1 MKALHCFYVSGY
13 CCPIFA
19 EKTVTSPMKKVVI
32 STSAVNSY
40 GSRVLTS
47 GIDFEQYKRNPVLLW
62 MHRRGDREDV
72 PIGRMEDIHLEGD
85 KLIGTPVFDRSDE
98 FAKKIADKWDNDFLR
113 MASAG
118 LSIVELSDD
127 PSLVLPGQTRMT
139 ITRSKLEEVSIV
151 DIGANDDAMAVSLY
165 TAGGEV
171 LSLSQMELASDLPLL
186 TPDTDSTLN
195 IPNEMNEKIALALGL
210 SADAT
215 DEQAV
220 SAIAQL
226 KAEVDQAKQLKL
238 SLINEQLASAV
249 QSGKLPKEQEETYR
263 QIGLTMGAE
272 TLRITLST
280 LSAPQRASSII
291 RPSAPTDPAKF
302 AKFTDIPTDR
312 LEAFKSEN
320 PDEYAR
326 LYTDHFG
333 FPPPSLSR

>member
-1 MKALHCFYVSGY
+1 
-13 CCPIFA
+13 
-19 EKTVTSPMKKVVI
+19 MKKVVI

-47 GIDFEQYKRNPVLLW
+47 GIDFEQYTRNPVLLW

-98 FAKKIADKWDNDFLR
+98 F
-113 MASAG
+113 
-118 LSIVELSDD
+118 SDD

-165 TAGGEV
+165 TAGGEQ
-171 LSLSQMELASDLPLL
+171 LTLSQMELASDLPLL
-186 TPDTDSTLN
+186 TTDPNHSTLN
-195 IPNEMNEKIALALGL
+195 TPNEMNEKIALALGL
-210 SADAT
+210 PAEAT

-220 SAIAQL
+220 SAIAHL

-238 SLINEQLASAV
+238 ALINEQLASAV

-291 RPSAPTDPAKF
+291 RPSAPTEPAKF

>member
-1 MKALHCFYVSGY
+1 
-13 CCPIFA
+13 
-19 EKTVTSPMKKVVI
+19 MKKVVI

-165 TAGGEV
+165 TAGGEQ

-210 SADAT
+210 SAEAT
-215 DEQAV
+215 EEQAV

-226 KAEVDQAKQLKL
+226 KSEVDQAKQLKL

-291 RPSAPTDPAKF
+291 RPSAPTEQTKF
-302 AKFTDIPTDR
+302 AKFTDIPTSQ
-312 LEAFKSEN
+312 LQAFKEEN

-326 LYTDHFG
+326 LYNDHFG
-333 FPPPSLSR
+333 FMPPHSPANH

>member
-1 MKALHCFYVSGY
+1 
-13 CCPIFA
+13 
-19 EKTVTSPMKKVVI
+19 
-32 STSAVNSY
+32 
-40 GSRVLTS
+40 
-47 GIDFEQYKRNPVLLW
+47 
-62 MHRRGDREDV
+62 
-72 PIGRMEDIHLEGD
+72 
-85 KLIGTPVFDRSDE
+85 
-98 FAKKIADKWDNDFLR
+98 
-113 MASAG
+113 
-118 LSIVELSDD
+118 
-127 PSLVLPGQTRMT
+127 MT
-139 ITRSKLEEVSIV
+139 ITKSKLDEVSVV
-151 DIGANDDAMAVSLY
+151 DIGANDDAIALY
-165 TAGGEV
+165 NEAGGRIT
-171 LSLSQMELASDLPLL
+171 LSQGDNSPDLPLL
-186 TPDTDSTLN
+186 KDSTN
-195 IPNEMNEKIALALGL
+195 PNNKEVMNEKLALALGL
-210 SADAT
+210 SAEAT
-215 DEQAV
+215 EEQAV
-220 SAIAQL
+220 SAIALL

-238 SLINEQLASAV
+238 ALINEQLASAV

>member
-1 MKALHCFYVSGY
+1 
-13 CCPIFA
+13 
-19 EKTVTSPMKKVVI
+19 MKKVVI

-72 PIGRMEDIHLEGD
+72 PIGRMEDIHLDGD

-118 LSIVELSDD
+118 LTIVELSDD

-165 TAGGEV
+165 TAGGEQ
-171 LSLSQMELASDLPLL
+171 LTLSQMELASDLPLL
-186 TPDTDSTLN
+186 TTDPNHSTLN
-195 IPNEMNEKIALALGL
+195 TPNEMNEKIALALGL
-210 SADAT
+210 SAEAT

-238 SLINEQLASAV
+238 ALIDEQLASAV

-263 QIGLTMGAE
+263 QIGLTMGSE

-291 RPSAPTDPAKF
+291 RPSSQTEQTKF

>member
-1 MKALHCFYVSGY
+1 
-13 CCPIFA
+13 
-19 EKTVTSPMKKVVI
+19 MKKVVI

-210 SADAT
+210 SAEAT
-215 DEQAV
+215 EEQAM

-226 KAEVDQAKQLKL
+226 KAEVDQAKKLKL
-238 SLINEQLASAV
+238 ALIDEQLASAV

-291 RPSAPTDPAKF
+291 RPGATQMEQTKF

-312 LEAFKSEN
+312 LEAFKAEN
-320 PDEYAR
+320 PEEYAR

>member
-1 MKALHCFYVSGY
+1 
-13 CCPIFA
+13 
-19 EKTVTSPMKKVVI
+19 
-32 STSAVNSY
+32 
-40 GSRVLTS
+40 
-47 GIDFEQYKRNPVLLW
+47 
-62 MHRRGDREDV
+62 
-72 PIGRMEDIHLEGD
+72 
-85 KLIGTPVFDRSDE
+85 
-98 FAKKIADKWDNDFLR
+98 
-113 MASAG
+113 
-118 LSIVELSDD
+118 
-127 PSLVLPGQTRMT
+127 
-139 ITRSKLEEVSIV
+139 LEEVSIV

-312 LEAFKSEN
+312 LEAF
-320 PDEYAR
+320 
-326 LYTDHFG
+326 
-333 FPPPSLSR
+333 

>member
-1 MKALHCFYVSGY
+1 
-13 CCPIFA
+13 
-19 EKTVTSPMKKVVI
+19 MKKVVI

-47 GIDFEQYKRNPVLLW
+47 GIDIEQYKRNPVLLW

-165 TAGGEV
+165 TAGGEQ

-210 SADAT
+210 SAEAT
-215 DEQAV
+215 EEQAV

-238 SLINEQLASAV
+238 ALIDEQLASAV

-291 RPSAPTDPAKF
+291 RPSSQMEQTKF

-312 LEAFKSEN
+312 LEAFKAES